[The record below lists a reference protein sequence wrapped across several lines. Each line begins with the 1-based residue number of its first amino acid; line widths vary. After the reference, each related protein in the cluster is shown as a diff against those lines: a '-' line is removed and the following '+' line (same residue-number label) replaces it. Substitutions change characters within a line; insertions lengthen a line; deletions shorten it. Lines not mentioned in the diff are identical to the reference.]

1 MTQPIP
7 RPDPGVSAAIPLP
20 GASRRRQGTD
30 LVDQASRL
38 AIIGLF
44 AMALVVA
51 AVQAR
56 YFLVPV
62 TAAMIVGLTLGPTVD
77 WLGRWRIRSYLAST
91 LLIVLIGMLLYALYL
106 TLAIPLDN
114 WARRLPEVWD
124 KLAVHLRA
132 IRAPLDRLEEV
143 SREMEQGAGGDSG
156 QVAVKVE
163 ETTMVTTFVM
173 MAPPLIAQFMLFGAT
188 LFFFLANRTR
198 LRTGL
203 LMLCLTRDA
212 RLKSARIIRDTE
224 YLLSRYVAWI
234 SLVNIALGIVTGF
247 AMYLLDMPS
256 PALWGALATIFNF
269 IPYLGP
275 ATLMVILVGVGSVTF
290 DGLLYALS
298 PALVFFCI
306 NFLEGQIITPA
317 VLGQRLT
324 LNPFVVFLTLGFCL
338 WVWGPVGA
346 FVAVPFLLIGAVAGN
361 HLRPRRPGPSTAVV
375 GTTIPR
381 ARKVRKPARAEP
393 ARSPGR

>member
-7 RPDPGVSAAIPLP
+7 PPDPGVPAAIPLP
-20 GASRRRQGTD
+20 GASRRRQD
-30 LVDQASRL
+30 ADPVDRAARL
-38 AIIGLF
+38 AILGLF
-44 AMALVVA
+44 ALALVVA

-62 TAAMIVGLTLGPTVD
+62 TAALIVGMTLGPTVD
-77 WLGRWRIRSYLAST
+77 WLHRWRIRYYLAST
-91 LLIVLIGMLLYALYL
+91 FLIVLIGLFLYGLYL
-106 TLAIPLDN
+106 TLAVPLDE
-114 WARRLPEVWD
+114 WARRLPEIWD

-132 IRAPLDRLEEV
+132 IRAPLDRLDEV
-143 SREMEQGAGGDSG
+143 SREMEQEAGGDSG

-163 ETTMVTTFVM
+163 EATMVTTFVK
-173 MAPPLIAQFMLFGAT
+173 MAPPLVAQFLLFGAT
-188 LFFFLANRTR
+188 LFFFLANRMR
-198 LRTGL
+198 LRAGL
-203 LMLCLTRDA
+203 LLLCPTRET
-212 RLKSARIIRDTE
+212 RVRSARIIRDTE

-275 ATLMVILVGVGSVTF
+275 ATLMVILVGVGSVTY
-290 DGLLYALS
+290 DVLWYALA

-346 FVAVPFLLIGAVAGN
+346 FVAVPLLLIGAVVAS
-361 HLRPRRPGPSTAVV
+361 HLRPLRPGSSIAVV

-381 ARKVRKPARAEP
+381 ARKRKPARAEP